1 MKPIRPKM
9 SSLYKKTFYASI
21 LIPIILVPFILVVN
35 EGKSCD
41 EHVVLEDGTEYDCS
55 RVLSYVN
62 GMSTINTC
70 GGERINVVTNRIK
83 KITKIQNR

>member
-1 MKPIRPKM
+1 MNN
-9 SSLYKKTFYASI
+9 SLKKTIYVT
-21 LIPIILVPFILVVN
+21 IIFSAIIAMFVMVFQS
-35 EGKSCD
+35 EKSCD

-70 GGERINVVTNRIK
+70 GGERINVQTHRIK
-83 KITKIQNR
+83 SVTKIKNR

>member
-1 MKPIRPKM
+1 MNN
-9 SSLYKKTFYASI
+9 SLKKTI
-21 LIPIILVPFILVVN
+21 HVTIIFSAIIAMFVMVSQS
-35 EGKSCD
+35 EKSCD

-70 GGERINVVTNRIK
+70 GGERINVQTHRIK
-83 KITKIQNR
+83 SVTKIKNR